1 MSWFSRAFN
10 FYREKGKRGFMNIQ
24 YETGKLR
31 EPILNVSTE
40 VALNDTAQK
49 IKFSTK
55 DFFSKCDQP
64 ADFVSITG
72 EILNGKLHFLCSVN
86 EKAQRFI

>member
-1 MSWFSRAFN
+1 
-10 FYREKGKRGFMNIQ
+10 MNIQ

-49 IKFSTK
+49 IS
-55 DFFSKCDQP
+55 
-64 ADFVSITG
+64 
-72 EILNGKLHFLCSVN
+72 FLLRISSVN
-86 EKAQRFI
+86 VTNQRISSQLLKKSLMGNFIFCAV